1 MYTILKN
8 IYNKG
13 WPMIKKL
20 FMLFIIISITIMSCN
35 NNKQTSTTAA
45 KLPAIDEN
53 TETEITVWA
62 WNVAA
67 KALMETA
74 KAFNAKYPKIKV
86 NVQEF
91 GLAQNVYER
100 YGVILSSGNG
110 VPDVI
115 QIESDY
121 IQTYAETYP
130 QYFLDMKDYITI
142 DGVVDPSKVASSY
155 DSTGKLVSIP
165 WDSGPVVMFYRV
177 DLFKEAGIDPNTIV
191 TFDDYI
197 AAGKKLQEKF
207 PNVYMT
213 GLPFTQDENLY
224 RALLIAN
231 KSYYLND
238 KGEITVASQ
247 KAIET
252 LQMIKRLI
260 DEGVA
265 KNVVNWD
272 GSIVANK
279 NGEVASY
286 IIGGWWGG
294 TIKDQMPEMKGK
306 WGIMPIPALNQDAAR
321 ASSSGGAGLSITATD
336 PIKQAAALEFVKES
350 LMNVDNQLMM
360 YEKFSLF
367 PSYLPAY
374 DDPRFLKADDYFG
387 DNFNKILADVTKQI
401 PNVIY
406 NSDDFAEVRN
416 TVVSAYE
423 DVLNNNKDIAST
435 LNDAANQI
443 SSATGRAI
451 AK

>member
-1 MYTILKN
+1 
-8 IYNKG
+8 
-13 WPMIKKL
+13 MIKKL
-20 FMLFIIISITIMSCN
+20 FIMIFIASILLISCN
-35 NNKQTSTTAA
+35 NKNQTSTKTVTE
-45 KLPAIDEN
+45 LPVIDQN

-74 KAFNAKYPKIKV
+74 KIFNERYPKIKV

-110 VPDVI
+110 VPDII

-121 IQTYAETYP
+121 IQTYAESYP
-130 QYFLDMKDYITI
+130 QYFFDMKDYIDI
-142 DGVVDPSKVASSY
+142 EGVVDPSKIASSY

-165 WDSGPVVMFYRV
+165 WDSGPVVMFYRI
-177 DLFKEAGIDPNTIV
+177 DMFEEAGIDPNSII

-197 AAGKKLQEKF
+197 KAGKKLQEKF

-231 KSYYLND
+231 KSYYLNA
-238 KGEITVASQ
+238 KGEITVSSA
-247 KAIET
+247 KAAET
-252 LQMIKRLI
+252 LTMIKTLI
-260 DEGVA
+260 DEGIA

-286 IIGGWWGG
+286 MIGGWWGG

-306 WGIMPIPALNQDAAR
+306 WGIMPIPALNNDAVR

-336 PIKQAAALEFVKES
+336 PIKQAAALEFIKES
-350 LMNVDNQLMM
+350 LMDVDNQIMM
-360 YEKFSLF
+360 YEQFSLF

-374 DDPRFLKADDYFG
+374 DDPRFLKSDEYFG

-406 NSDDFAEVRN
+406 NSDDFAEIRN
-416 TVVSAYE
+416 TVVSTYE
-423 DVLNNNKDIAST
+423 DVINNNKDITSA
-435 LNDAANQI
+435 LEEAANQI
-443 SSATGRAI
+443 SGATGRKI